1 MPNLRDLMRE
11 RMPQASGRWYDIR
24 NADSDDK
31 AVVRI
36 YDFIDMFGVD
46 ADQFA
51 RELDHITA
59 PEIEVQINSLGGNV
73 FDGIAIYNALRTHDA
88 RVTTRVDGIAASIA
102 SVVVQAGDRRTML
115 SGSQLMIHRA
125 WGVSIGDADDHR
137 EMGGILDQQ
146 DGVIASIYAS
156 RSGRPAAELEDLM
169 GDETW
174 MDAEEAVEAGLADEV
189 VDPPRKGDPPP
200 PEDSGRRT
208 LHDEISE
215 AVDVVSAA
223 IESAE
228 RVDALRAEKHKSLSQ
243 VNQTS
248 LDELRD
254 HMGRLAALLE
264 GPAEDP
270 EPEEDDVA
278 DEVEREFL
286 RSVASTL

>member
-59 PEIEVQINSLGGNV
+59 PEIEVQINSLGGSV
-73 FDGIAIYNALRTHDA
+73 FDGVTIYNALRTHDA

-102 SVVVQAGDRRTML
+102 SVVVQAGDHRVML
-115 SGSQLMIHRA
+115 SGSQQMIHRA
-125 WGVSIGDADDHR
+125 WGISIGNADDHR

-146 DGVIASIYAS
+146 DSVIASIYAG

-189 VDPPRKGDPPP
+189 VDPPRKGDPS
-200 PEDSGRRT
+200 PEDTGRRLTDQIDTVVGEVEDVTDRIVELVT
-208 LHDEISE
+208 LRGEQGRATDDTWQTRGHVDRVAE
-215 AVDVVSAA
+215 ALDTL
-223 IESAE
+223 
-228 RVDALRAEKHKSLSQ
+228 RGAL
-243 VNQTS
+243 T
-248 LDELRD
+248 
-254 HMGRLAALLE
+254 
-264 GPAEDP
+264 PAEDDTG
-270 EPEEDDVA
+270 EDTSAEDA
-278 DEVEREFL
+278 ERELL
-286 RSVASTL
+286 RSIAADL